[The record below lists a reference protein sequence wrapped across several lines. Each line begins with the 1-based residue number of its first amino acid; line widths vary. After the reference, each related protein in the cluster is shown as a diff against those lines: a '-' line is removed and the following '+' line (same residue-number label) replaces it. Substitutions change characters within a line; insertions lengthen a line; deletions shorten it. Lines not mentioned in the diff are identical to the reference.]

1 MYILYTV
8 DVVGLYPSIHHEE
21 GLIAIKKAIDTRKEE
36 TLPIDSLIEL
46 AECFLRNIIFKHD
59 KSVFKLFRETT
70 KETKMAPP
78 YAIIFMRSL
87 EEDILSKSLLK
98 PLFRWRY
105 IVDIFMIWEHG
116 EWKRASEVFR
126 DSLLPSSYYTV
137 YSKILEDK
145 IKFSGCYC
153 YEKG

>member
-8 DVVGLYPSIHHEE
+8 DVVGLYPSMHHEE
-21 GLIAIKKAIDTRKEE
+21 GLIAVKKAIDTRKDE
-36 TLPIDSLIEL
+36 TLSIDSLIEL
-46 AECFLRNIIFKHD
+46 AECFLRNIFKHD
-59 KSVFKLFRETT
+59 KFVFKLFRENT

-105 IVDIFMIWEHG
+105 IVDIFMIWGME
-116 EWKRASEVFR
+116 ESFR
-126 DSLLPSSYYTV
+126 S
-137 YSKILEDK
+137 
-145 IKFSGCYC
+145 F
-153 YEKG
+153 